1 MAMAAFTPTTI
12 FMIFVSVAAQIF
24 GLFLIPMTKGF
35 TQPLP
40 TLGVSIAFIFAI
52 GLMAR
57 VAYSGVNLS
66 VLAPMFSAI
75 VPLAAITVGILVYGE
90 TVSPAKLGALVTA
103 CVLVGVANL
112 L

>member
-1 MAMAAFTPTTI
+1 
-12 FMIFVSVAAQIF
+12 
-24 GLFLIPMTKGF
+24 
-35 TQPLP
+35 
-40 TLGVSIAFIFAI
+40 
-52 GLMAR
+52 MAR